1 VAESS
6 SEIGTETK
14 RHSWLV
20 GFSIE
25 LLKRP
30 LGVAGLFI
38 TLLLLFTGIFAD
50 ILAPYGMNVP
60 DLESKIAKPSARFWL
75 GADNMGRDVLSR
87 VIYGARIS
95 VIVGLSASILATI
108 LSLIIGVVSGYVGGK
123 LDLIV
128 QRVVDTWMCLPQLIV
143 MMVIISI
150 IGAGMGS
157 LIILLGLSWGIVGS
171 RIIRG
176 AVIGIKENVY
186 VAAAAATGCS
196 TIRILIR
203 HILPNIMAPAIVL
216 FTTRVP
222 NVILV
227 EASLSFLG
235 FGIPP
240 PTPSWGS
247 MLSGSGRAYMHQ
259 APWMVFWPGFALAI
273 VVYGVN
279 MFGDA
284 VRDILDPRLKGGIGR
299 YGVRVK
305 KVPRKN
311 EPGDN
316 SRVNKPAERGII
328 KNQP

>member
-1 VAESS
+1 MADSS
-6 SEIGTETK
+6 LKNGTRSK
-14 RHSWLV
+14 RHSWFV
-20 GFSIE
+20 GFLIA
-25 LLKRP
+25 LLRKP
-30 LGVAGLFI
+30 LGIAGLII

-50 ILAPYGMNVP
+50 VLAPYGMNDA
-60 DLESKIAKPSARFWL
+60 DLERKIAAPSTSFWL
-75 GADNMGRDVLSR
+75 GADNLGRDVLSR

-95 VIVGLSASILATI
+95 VIVGLSASTLATI
-108 LSLIIGVVSGYVGGK
+108 LSLIIGVLSGYVGGK
-123 LDLIV
+123 LDLTV
-128 QRVVDTWMCLPQLIV
+128 QRVVDMWMCLPQLIV

-150 IGAGMGS
+150 VGAGVWS
-157 LIILLGLSWGIVGS
+157 LIIVLGLSWGIVGS

-176 AVIGIKENVY
+176 AVISIKENVY

-247 MLSGSGRAYMHQ
+247 MLSGSGRAYMHA
-259 APWMVFWPGFALAI
+259 APWMVLWPGIALAV

-299 YGVRVK
+299 YGVRAK
-305 KVPRKN
+305 KGTRRKS
-311 EPGDN
+311 E
-316 SRVNKPAERGII
+316 SRAPEVTAGLTKQQ
-328 KNQP
+328 KN